1 MPEAVPTVTFAK
13 DIANNARIFAPTGSK
28 SVQHCVGDRNS
39 CSDLVRGSCR
49 STSED
54 VETPQP
60 LQIKYNRGIRVRDR
74 SVVSSEGFGQQ
85 VVRAR
90 GGALNFND
98 NGLNVNDY
106 NDDNRNNNVAA
117 SAALPSR
124 NFCLPFYFCL
134 TLFIQPPSMRPIS
147 SSAS

>member
-1 MPEAVPTVTFAK
+1 
-13 DIANNARIFAPTGSK
+13 
-28 SVQHCVGDRNS
+28 
-39 CSDLVRGSCR
+39 
-49 STSED
+49 
-54 VETPQP
+54 
-60 LQIKYNRGIRVRDR
+60 
-74 SVVSSEGFGQQ
+74 

-124 NFCLPFYFCL
+124 NFCLPFSCIFAWRPKSRLLFLLNAFNPTAEHPPNLIKRLLKGYVFLL
-134 TLFIQPPSMRPIS
+134 T
-147 SSAS
+147 